1 MEKAIN
7 YISGFFNGLVSIMIS
22 IVPVTILWQL
32 LTGTLVFEMDIITN
46 FVNLVNSIGGSGF
59 TGFLALVFVMYFFL
73 DCKKDCAKK

>member
-7 YISGFFNGLVSIMIS
+7 YISEFFGGLVSIMIS